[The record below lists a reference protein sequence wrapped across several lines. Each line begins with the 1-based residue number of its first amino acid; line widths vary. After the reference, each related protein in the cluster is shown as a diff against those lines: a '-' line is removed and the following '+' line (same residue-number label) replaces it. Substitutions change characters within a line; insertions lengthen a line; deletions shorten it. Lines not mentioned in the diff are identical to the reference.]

1 MNADSRMDML
11 DSLYR
16 IERRL
21 KAMKGPGEGEKKQ
34 SGKAN
39 SLKETALLGPI
50 SILPLQP

>member
-11 DSLYR
+11 DRLYR

-21 KAMKGPGEGEKKQ
+21 KAMKGPGEEKKK
-34 SGKAN
+34 SGKVN

-50 SILPLQP
+50 SILSLQP